1 MISWRRIFTT
11 SSDFSGLENL
21 QSILGMYLSWLVSIY
36 TLDKLATRWCPSASS
51 LLGRSH
57 TVGSSGPDGV
67 FELLGGWL
75 IDKWTRGNH
84 LLYSYLETCSSEGP
98 TSNFWRA
105 FSPKW
110 VVTCK
115 ELINFHWRFSG
126 RKKSPSFWNH
136 PIWSSWKPSLLSLRV
151 SPSVYEEVSGKLVC
165 RTKVA
170 IPIKSLFC
178 NTALLIAWSAA
189 WLPHAPFILPFWC
202 PLQWEIETS
211 ADRWTASKSLRI
223 WSSYLFG
230 TLYSGRLKSQQVDE
244 LPPRA

>member
-1 MISWRRIFTT
+1 MVSHCHFNDLSRPISRMISWRRIFTT
-11 SSDFSGLENL
+11 SSDFSGFENL
-21 QSILGMYLSWLVSIY
+21 QSILGMYLSWLISIY

-57 TVGSSGPDGV
+57 TVGSSLPDGV

-75 IDKWTRGNH
+75 IDKWTRGEH
-84 LLYSYLETCSSEGP
+84 FLYSYLETCSSEGP

-151 SPSVYEEVSGKLVC
+151 HLQYMKKFLANWSVEL
-165 RTKVA
+165 RWQ
-170 IPIKSLFC
+170 SLLSHC
-178 NTALLIAWSAA
+178 SV
-189 WLPHAPFILPFWC
+189 ILP
-202 PLQWEIETS
+202 S
-211 ADRWTASKSLRI
+211 
-223 WSSYLFG
+223 
-230 TLYSGRLKSQQVDE
+230 
-244 LPPRA
+244 